1 MMQPKKSKFRKEF
14 RGTMSG
20 IATRGTTV
28 AFGEFGL
35 KVLESAWITAAE
47 IEAARRTITHHTKRG
62 GKLWLRIFPHKPLTH
77 KTAGAKMG
85 SGKGDINKYTAVVK
99 RGTIIFELGS
109 LDEATA
115 REAFRKAASKLPVL
129 TNFVIRGE
137 II

>member
-1 MMQPKKSKFRKEF
+1 MMQPKKSKYRKEF
-14 RGTMSG
+14 RGKMG
-20 IATRGTTV
+20 GVATRGNTV
-28 AFGEFGL
+28 AFGDYGL
-35 KVLESAWITAAE
+35 MVIESSWITAAE

-85 SGKGDINKYTAVVK
+85 SGKGDIEKYTAVVK
-99 RGTIIFELGS
+99 RGTIVFELGS

-129 TNFVIRGE
+129 TRFIIRGA
-137 II
+137 I

>member
-35 KVLESAWITAAE
+35 KVIESAWITAAE

-85 SGKGDINKYTAVVK
+85 SGKGDIEKYTAVVK
-99 RGTIIFELGS
+99 RGAIIFELGS

-137 II
+137 IV

>member
-1 MMQPKKSKFRKEF
+1 MMQPKKSKHRKEF
-14 RGTMSG
+14 RGKMGG
-20 IATRGTTV
+20 IATRCADV
-28 AFGEFGL
+28 AFGDFGL
-35 KVLESAWITAAE
+35 KVIESSWITSAE

-85 SGKGDINKYTAVVK
+85 SGKGDIDKYTAVVK
-99 RGTIIFELGS
+99 RGTIVFELGS
-109 LDEATA
+109 TDEATA

-129 TNFVIRGE
+129 TRFVVRGA